1 FREMSLQ
8 SAAEGL
14 LETHVTWEEVEQKL
28 QTALKTSAKL
38 GANKTIVHVGEGN
51 GFLSRIGLV
60 TCDWEGA
67 KEGEKLPKQFALKMA
82 SCLAAKKMEEVTPEE
97 MRQDPETM
105 QAMWNYF
112 EIFLR
117 ETHNAEV
124 KAYDFL
130 SKFANNLAVP
140 HCFYTVP
147 FSDENK
153 LAGSIA
159 LEYLDNT
166 RISHVYQTLSVAQVK
181 QVARELGKMQGLS
194 ILHGVEKEEWLG
206 DRDVY
211 TAFWK
216 NFTVEVFTQMFG
228 PVKDMDASTA
238 ESVDAVIAL
247 TPEYYGS
254 NLAITLHKQYGV
266 RPVLVNGDLWSAN
279 VLVDKETEQIRA
291 LIDWQLVHHGTG
303 VEDLLRI
310 AFSGMTSKDRRDSM
324 DELLDVLYD
333 SMEETLQGAP
343 APYTREQMRDLYELV
358 FPHAG
363 FFFAPV
369 AIPLFMTTLHDP
381 NQTEELKEQRKAIV
395 LDKVRGICEDI
406 VIYHKK
412 NESKRKFEWK
422 APEVTPKEEAAPAAK

>member
-1 FREMSLQ
+1 MNLQ
-8 SAAEGL
+8 TAAEGI
-14 LETHVTWEEVEQKL
+14 LETHVTWEEVEKNL
-28 QTALKTSAKL
+28 QEALNTTARL
-38 GANKTIVHVGEGN
+38 GKNKSVVHVGEGN

-60 TCDWEGA
+60 TCDWEGTNNN
-67 KEGEKLPKQFALKMA
+67 EKLPKQFALKMA
-82 SCLAAKKMEEVTPEE
+82 SCMAAKKMEEVTPEQ
-97 MRQDPETM
+97 MRLDAEVMKQ
-105 QAMWNYF
+105 MWEF
-112 EIFLR
+112 MEIFIKDA
-117 ETHNAEV
+117 HNAEV
-124 KAYDFL
+124 KAYNFL
-130 SKFANNLAVP
+130 RKFEDSVAVP
-140 HCFYTVP
+140 HCYFTVP
-147 FSDENK
+147 FSEENK

-159 LEYLDNT
+159 LDYLDNT

-181 QVARELGKMQGLS
+181 QIAHELGKMQALS
-194 ILHGVEKEEWLG
+194 ILNEVEKEEWLG
-206 DRDVY
+206 ERDVY

-216 NFTVEVFTQMFG
+216 NFTPEVFTQMFG
-228 PVKDMDASTA
+228 PLKDMDASTA
-238 ESVDAVIAL
+238 ESVDAVIEL
-247 TPEYYGS
+247 TPTYFGS

-310 AFSGMTSKDRRDSM
+310 AFSGMSSVDRRGHM
-324 DELLDVLYD
+324 DELLETLYD

-358 FPHAG
+358 LPHAG

-369 AIPLFMTTLHDP
+369 AIPLFMSTLSDT
-381 NQTEELKEQRKAIV
+381 NLTEEEKERRKTIV

-406 VIYHKK
+406 VIFHKK

-422 APEVTPKEEAAPAAK
+422 APDFVPNEIKVAPKVE